1 MSRINVFPGTFL
13 EPAFLHLGE
22 NRSRDCG
29 RSSLPPA
36 VQSDASFSYSDS
48 LHEVSAYPSG
58 AFTLLNPFLLS

>member
-1 MSRINVFPGTFL
+1 MSRINVFPGAFRG
-13 EPAFLHLGE
+13 PAFLHLGE

-36 VQSDASFSYSDS
+36 VDSDASFSYSDS
-48 LHEVSAYPSG
+48 LHEDGVCPSG